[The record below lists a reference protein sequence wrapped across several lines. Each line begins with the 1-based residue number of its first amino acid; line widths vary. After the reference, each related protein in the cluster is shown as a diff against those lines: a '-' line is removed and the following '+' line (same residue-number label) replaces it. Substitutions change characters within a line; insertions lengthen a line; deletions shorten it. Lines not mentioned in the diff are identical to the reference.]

1 MTALGRKLFRDLW
14 HLRAQALAIVAVV
27 ASGVAVFVAMMGTY
41 AAIEHTLDAYYERY
55 RFAEL
60 FARVVR
66 APRSLVGRIEA
77 IPGVAEVQARV
88 VADMNADLPGVSEP
102 VTVRLVSLPEHPP
115 FLNGVY
121 LRRGTMP
128 EANDEIVVNE
138 VFAEANALVPGDRF
152 SVTIHG
158 HAKRL
163 RVSGIGLS
171 PEHIF
176 QLRGTEVFPDNHL
189 FGVVWIDERAL
200 ASAMDMSGAF
210 NEVSL
215 ILGPGASQDEVIR
228 RLDALLDPYGGIG
241 AHGRDR
247 LFSHRYLMDELSQLR
262 ANAYSIPVVF
272 LAVAAFLL
280 NVVLARLVAMQ
291 RSQIGTLKAFGYSDW
306 AIGLHYLEL
315 VLLIVL
321 VGAVIGL
328 LAGAWLGAGMTALYH
343 PYYRFPELGFELDPR
358 SVSAALL
365 IAFGAA
371 SLGALGAVRRAVALP
386 PAEAMRPEPPP
397 VFRALRLDTPLLRRL
412 LSTVP
417 RMILRNLIRRPART
431 GLSVLGIALGGSI
444 VVVGLGMQ
452 DAIDRIFSLQYRE
465 AEQQDVTVLFAEVR
479 PAEAAKDLLQLPG
492 VLRVEPFRAAAV
504 TLRHGHLEKQTGI
517 TGLAQ
522 RGSLKRLMGR
532 DDRQLA
538 LPPEGLVLSR
548 YLAEELAVDVGDPL
562 EIELLEG
569 RRRTRESTVTAVLDD
584 LVGAAATMDA
594 EALDRLTGSPPLAS
608 GAFLQTDAG
617 QSARLY
623 ARLQETALVAS
634 VGVRERAMIVFK
646 EAMDKNM
653 NLALSFEIGFSLIIA
668 FSVVFN
674 NARTALSERERELA
688 TMRVLGFS
696 EGETAA
702 VLLGELGA
710 VTLLAMPLGLALGY
724 LLTGLVAELSTSE
737 LFRIPLVVSGSSY
750 VTSVVVVALS
760 TLASAVVV
768 TGKVKRLDLVS
779 VLKTRD

>member
-1 MTALGRKLFRDLW
+1 
-14 HLRAQALAIVAVV
+14 
-27 ASGVAVFVAMMGTY
+27 
-41 AAIEHTLDAYYERY
+41 
-55 RFAEL
+55 
-60 FARVVR
+60 
-66 APRSLVGRIEA
+66 
-77 IPGVAEVQARV
+77 
-88 VADMNADLPGVSEP
+88 
-102 VTVRLVSLPEHPP
+102 
-115 FLNGVY
+115 
-121 LRRGTMP
+121 
-128 EANDEIVVNE
+128 
-138 VFAEANALVPGDRF
+138 
-152 SVTIHG
+152 
-158 HAKRL
+158 
-163 RVSGIGLS
+163 
-171 PEHIF
+171 
-176 QLRGTEVFPDNHL
+176 
-189 FGVVWIDERAL
+189 
-200 ASAMDMSGAF
+200 
-210 NEVSL
+210 
-215 ILGPGASQDEVIR
+215 
-228 RLDALLDPYGGIG
+228 
-241 AHGRDR
+241 
-247 LFSHRYLMDELSQLR
+247 
-262 ANAYSIPVVF
+262 
-272 LAVAAFLL
+272 
-280 NVVLARLVAMQ
+280 
-291 RSQIGTLKAFGYSDW
+291 
-306 AIGLHYLEL
+306 
-315 VLLIVL
+315 
-321 VGAVIGL
+321 
-328 LAGAWLGAGMTALYH
+328 MTALYH
-343 PYYRFPELGFELDPR
+343 PYYRFPALGFELDPR

-584 LVGAAATMDA
+584 LVGASATMDA